1 MTDRQFSGQ
10 GPWPP
15 QQPPQPPPQH
25 YQAPPGQ
32 FGGQP
37 YGAPP
42 PWSQQANGRPPK
54 RNVGLIVALVTV
66 VVVAL
71 VGVGVGGVL
80 LFLHDDQESGQ
91 PTAGGAGSE
100 NATPP
105 ARDTSDPTK
114 IRSACGLI
122 SAEELSHIVLG
133 DIPIHSVEVPRSE
146 LGKNTYALRCGYNR
160 DDNDKRYLSIDLAII
175 GQADV
180 TPEVAVNA
188 GKQPGAVPVQGVGEA
203 ALYYEREGLQVLDT
217 AQRIG
222 DYTVSLR
229 LYGANPALFVD
240 PFVTAGKKI
249 LAAAVDQSQ

>member
-10 GPWPP
+10 RPWPP
-15 QQPPQPPPQH
+15 QPPEPPPQH
-25 YQAPPGQ
+25 YHAPPGQ
-32 FGGQP
+32 FGGPP

-42 PWSQQANGRPPK
+42 PWNQQADGRPPK
-54 RNVGLIVALVTV
+54 RNVGLIVALVTA

-80 LFLHDDQESGQ
+80 LFLHDDDQESGQ

-100 NATPP
+100 SATPP

-114 IRSACGLI
+114 IRSACRLI